1 MRFGLTHGNIGRFA
15 DPEAAVQVAVA
26 AEATGFDSL
35 WTIEHVV
42 LPVEYEPLYPETAD
56 GRIPFAPDHPIAD
69 PLIWMAFAAAHTT
82 TIKLGTAV
90 LVLPQRNALITAK
103 EVATLDR
110 LSGGRTLLGVGA
122 GWLRE
127 EFDALRVGFEDRGP
141 RMNDAIGAMRA
152 LWSGSSADF
161 SSSSV
166 EFAGVV
172 SSPRPHGA
180 SVPIHIG
187 GFTVPAAIRAGR
199 LGDGF
204 FPGGYDLDRLDVL
217 VKRCRKEA
225 VAHGRDPDS
234 IEITSRWTKDR
245 DELANLDVL
254 HRLADLGVDRVTVST
269 LLFDHEHIA
278 DELAR
283 FQETVIAEF

>member
-1 MRFGLTHGNIGRFA
+1 MRFGLTHGNIGHFTN
-15 DPEAAVQVAVA
+15 PEAAVEVAVA
-26 AEATGFDSL
+26 AEASGFDSL

-42 LPVEYEPLYPETAD
+42 LPTEYEPLYPETAD

-69 PLIWMAFAAAHTT
+69 PLVWMAFVAARTT

-141 RMNDAIGAMRA
+141 RMNETIGAMRA
-152 LWSGSSADF
+152 LWSGEPASF
-161 SSSSV
+161 SSDSV
-166 EFAGVV
+166 DFRGVV

-204 FPGGYDLDRLDVL
+204 FPGGYDRDRLDVL
-217 VKRCRKEA
+217 IKRCRKEA
-225 VAHGRDPDS
+225 VAHGRDPDA
-234 IEITSRWTKDR
+234 IEITSRWTKNR

-254 HRLADLGVDRVTVST
+254 HRLAELGVDRVSIST
-269 LLFDHEHIA
+269 LLFDQEHIA

-283 FQETVIAEF
+283 FQETVIAKF

>member
-15 DPEAAVQVAVA
+15 DPEAAGRLAVA
-26 AEATGFDSL
+26 AEASGFDSL

-42 LPVEYEPLYPETAD
+42 LPTEYEPLYPETAD

-69 PLIWMAFAAAHTT
+69 PLVWMAFVAARTT

-127 EFDALRVGFEDRGP
+127 EFDALRVGFEDRGR
-141 RMNDAIGAMRA
+141 RMNDTIGAMRA
-152 LWSGSSADF
+152 LWSGEPADF
-161 SSSSV
+161 TSDSV
-166 EFAGVV
+166 AFQGVV
-172 SSPRPHGA
+172 SSPRPHGP

-204 FPGGYDLDRLDVL
+204 FPGGYDLERLDVL
-217 VKRCRKEA
+217 IKRCRKEA
-225 VAHGRDPDS
+225 EATGRDPDA
-234 IEITSRWTKDR
+234 IEITSRWTKNPA
-245 DELANLDVL
+245 ELTNLDTL

-269 LLFDHEHIA
+269 LVFDHEHIA
-278 DELAR
+278 DDLAR
-283 FQETVIAEF
+283 FQDTVIAKF

>member
-15 DPEAAVQVAVA
+15 DPDAAAEVAIA
-26 AEATGFDSL
+26 AEASGFDSL

-42 LPVEYEPLYPETAD
+42 LPTEYEPLYPETAD

-69 PLIWMAFAAAHTT
+69 PLIWMAFAAARTS

-127 EFDALRVGFEDRGP
+127 EFDALRVGFSDRGK
-141 RMNDAIGAMRA
+141 RMNDTIGAMRA
-152 LWSGSSADF
+152 LWSGEPADF
-161 SSSSV
+161 TSDSV
-166 EFAGVV
+166 DFAGVV
-172 SSPRPHGA
+172 SSPRPHGS

-187 GFTVPAAIRAGR
+187 GFTVPASIRAGR

-204 FPGGYDLDRLDVL
+204 FPGGYDLDRLGVL
-217 VKRCRKEA
+217 IRRCREEA
-225 VAHGRDPDS
+225 VAHGRDPDA
-234 IEITSRWTKDR
+234 IEITSRWTKNR
-245 DELANLDVL
+245 EALADLDVL

-269 LLFDHEHIA
+269 LLFDHDHIA

-283 FQETVIAEF
+283 FQDTVIAKF